1 MTALYILRNRM
12 LIIRLARFGRKKQPS
27 YRLIINEK
35 TKDTHGDYLEQ
46 LGIYNPRTQPK
57 TIEFNAERIQYWISK
72 GAQTSETVHNLLVAQ
87 GIIKG
92 DKLRKGRTTKKLSEE
107 EKAKLAEEAKA
118 AAEKAKAE
126 KEAAAAPAEEKTE
139 ETPAEA
145 PAVPAEEKS
154 APGGSASEGK
164 EEAPAAPAEAEKKE

>member
-27 YRLIINEK
+27 YRVIINEK
-35 TKDTHGDYLEQ
+35 AKDTHGHYLEQ
-46 LGIYNPRTQPK
+46 LGIYNPRTKPK
-57 TIEFNAERIQYWISK
+57 TITLNAERIQYWISK
-72 GAQTSETVHNLLVAQ
+72 GAQASETVHNLLVAQ

-92 DKLRKGRTTKKLSEE
+92 DKLRKGRTSKKLSEE

-126 KEAAAAPAEEKTE
+126 KEAASAPAVEEEAPAEEKKEPAPAE
-139 ETPAEA
+139 EKPAEA
-145 PAVPAEEKS
+145 PT
-154 APGGSASEGK
+154 
-164 EEAPAAPAEAEKKE
+164 APAEAEKKE